1 MSVISILFREPGVTV
16 VLPAFLLTTLLHLG
30 VLRFFPRLGLL
41 DFPERYGLLRKPLPY
56 PSGVAAVIAFALL
69 TPFLFAP
76 SAQTTTL
83 LLSVVLIGVTS
94 VIDDRRG
101 LPPWV
106 RIAVQVFVGI
116 SIYLAGARIYS
127 ITNPL
132 EPWTGLDVIPLD
144 RFVIVSQTFSNPS
157 VIGIVFTVVWFGLTI
172 NSLNWLDGIPG
183 QTSLLAAIGCV
194 TIGLLASSSLAY
206 APELAGVA
214 FAVAGIALATTLFDL
229 PRKSVLGDTG
239 SMFFGFMLGMLTI
252 FAGGKVATAFLV
264 LGVPLI
270 DSMLVILR
278 RLLAGRSP
286 LKGSASG
293 EHLHHRLLEAGW
305 KPGSVIA
312 LNVVIGIT
320 FGGTALFLN
329 TFEKFIAV
337 LLLGLLMLLLSVLAD
352 IQRRTTRRS
361 ASAH

>member
-1 MSVISILFREPGVTV
+1 MLLISPLTTGLAAIA
-16 VLPAFLLTTLLHLG
+16 PAFLLTFILHLG
-30 VLRFFPRLGLL
+30 VLKWFPRLGLL
-41 DFPERYGLLRKPLPY
+41 DFPERYGLTRAALPY
-56 PSGVAAVIAFALL
+56 PSGVAAVIAFLVL
-69 TPFLFAP
+69 AP
-76 SAQTTTL
+76 LMLASSAQTTGL
-83 LLSVVLIGVTS
+83 LLSVVLVAVTS
-94 VIDDRRG
+94 VIDDRNG
-101 LPPWV
+101 LPPRL
-106 RIAVQVFVGI
+106 RIGVQVLVGVI
-116 SIYLAGARIYS
+116 IYLAGARIYS

-132 EPWTGLDVIPLD
+132 QPWTDFAVIPLD
-144 RFVIVSQTFSNPS
+144 RFVIVSQMFSNPS
-157 VIGIVFTVVWFGLTI
+157 IIGIAFTVIWFLLTI

-183 QTSLLAAIGCV
+183 QTSILA
-194 TIGLLASSSLAY
+194 TIGSLTIGVLASSDRAYQPDLA
-206 APELAGVA
+206 LFA
-214 FAVAGIALATTLFDL
+214 FTVAGIALATTFFDL

-239 SMFFGFMLGMLTI
+239 SMFFGFMLGVLTI

-278 RLLAGRSP
+278 RLVAGRSP

-320 FGGTALFLN
+320 FGGTALFLS
-329 TFEKFIAV
+329 TFEKFVAV

-352 IQRRTTRRS
+352 IQRRATRRS